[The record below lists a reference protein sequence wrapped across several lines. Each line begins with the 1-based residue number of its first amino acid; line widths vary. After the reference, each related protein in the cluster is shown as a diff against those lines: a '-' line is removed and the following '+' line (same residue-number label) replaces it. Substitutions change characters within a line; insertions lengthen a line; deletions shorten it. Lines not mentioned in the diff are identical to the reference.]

1 MEAVAQEI
9 RFEKEDLLYTYNWNR
24 KQVKIP
30 VGKKT
35 FNRSQGHEMLHFI
48 NEFFNSHNL
57 SSAASFKR
65 AEYLLYN
72 HLPINIKNRD
82 EVRSWL
88 LKYWHHEFYTK

>member
-1 MEAVAQEI
+1 MEAITEET
-9 RFEKEDLLYTYNWNR
+9 RFEKEHLFYTYNWNS

-30 VGKKT
+30 TGKKT
-35 FNRSQGHEMLHFI
+35 FNRSHGNEMLDFI

-57 SSAASFKR
+57 SSTSSFRK
-65 AEYLLYN
+65 AEHLLYN

-88 LKYWHHEFYTK
+88 LKYWDYDFYTK